1 MASAAGG
8 TSHRLNPGFATIR
21 SLDSNPAI
29 TSLLGYVPAEA
40 KAGIIPPRRRELR
53 KVQATL
59 SRDQSTVMIQLSR
72 SIHITA
78 AVVALSTVVA
88 CSGRSQTAA
97 SEPAPPQPPAGA
109 PAAQGPGASDTADSP
124 PWLLVD
130 SAGRV
135 VTLSLEV
142 TAPAGAPSALINGYR
157 AGEARIV
164 VPLGWTVK
172 WDWRSADST
181 APHSLVVMVQ
191 REKIPLEGGRPS
203 FSNAM
208 TRMVTEGLRPGQ
220 NDQTTFVADEA
231 GWYWML
237 CGVPG
242 HAIKGEWLEL
252 RLDSEA
258 RQPRVVVKQKA

>member
-1 MASAAGG
+1 
-8 TSHRLNPGFATIR
+8 
-21 SLDSNPAI
+21 
-29 TSLLGYVPAEA
+29 
-40 KAGIIPPRRRELR
+40 
-53 KVQATL
+53 
-59 SRDQSTVMIQLSR
+59 MIQLPR
-72 SIHITA
+72 SLHVHACTA
-78 AVVALSTVVA
+78 ALSAVVA
-88 CSGRSQTAA
+88 CSGRSQAPAT
-97 SEPAPPQPPAGA
+97 EPAPTES
-109 PAAQGPGASDTADSP
+109 PAAAPTSQVAEASGNPDSP
-124 PWLLVD
+124 PWLVVD
-130 SAGRV
+130 SVGRTV
-135 VTLSLEV
+135 MLTLVV

-172 WDWRSADST
+172 WDWRSTDST
-181 APHSLVVMVQ
+181 TPHSLVVMVQ

-220 NDQTTFVADEA
+220 TDQTIFVADEA

-252 RLDSEA
+252 RVDPEA
-258 RQPRVVVKQKA
+258 KLPSVVVKKKA